1 MLAHNQSSIIK
12 SSDEARQREGRQ
24 ARSNYMSQPCAEPCH
39 VMRMI
44 PAPSSNLYVPHITL
58 HGGLTHGHARS
69 LSTGPLLAPVSP
81 TAMRTPSHTL
91 MHCAR
96 VFAWPNTLARCMRV
110 RVHGSTS
117 HSLAE
122 FTYASDTAWWHMTPP
137 HRYALMP

>member
-81 TAMRTPSHTL
+81 TAMRTPRTHSCIARGCSHGQTPS
-91 MHCAR
+91 R
-96 VFAWPNTLARCMRV
+96 VACVFECMVPPAIHRQ
-110 RVHGSTS
+110 S
-117 HSLAE
+117 SLA
-122 FTYASDTAWWHMTPP
+122 
-137 HRYALMP
+137 